1 MLVPLKYFSRETSQW
16 RAIELVRI
24 ITTYLYT
31 TTYLQYYYT
40 FTPIGSP
47 IGICLSLRKSTGI
60 YIIRRDSYKI

>member
-1 MLVPLKYFSRETSQW
+1 MLVPLKYFSKETSQR

-40 FTPIGSP
+40 FTPIG
-47 IGICLSLRKSTGI
+47 IYLSLRKSTGI
-60 YIIRRDSYKI
+60 YIIRRDSNKI